1 MTTPALYSDHFVRF
15 CGSVRILIKPTGQR
29 EGRYTYAGRVE
40 IPEGIVWEFS
50 DLSPSPFQVRT
61 SLGDD
66 HPRNIDGA
74 AASACGFVGY
84 TPSDND
90 GDGGHDET
98 IVDAFDTHADT
109 RDKANCNAYAIARRE
124 GGRCVLV
131 SQG

>member
-1 MTTPALYSDHFVRF
+1 MPTPALYSGHFVRF

-66 HPRNIDGA
+66 HARNIDGA
-74 AASACGFVGY
+74 AIAACGFVGY
-84 TPSDND
+84 TPSDADSD
-90 GDGGHDET
+90 GHHEEA
-98 IVDAFDTHADT
+98 IVDAFNNHADV
-109 RDKANCNAYAIARRE
+109 RHDDHENKVAISRRE
-124 GGRCVLV
+124 GGRTVKV
-131 SQG
+131 AP